1 MALLV
6 ARITDAQSMLATK
19 RAWKTTTLPED
30 LGIADATEDDLY
42 DAMGRLFERQ
52 DAIEKKLATR
62 HLRQQGLVLY
72 DLSLSYFEGHQ
83 CPLAKLGYNRDG
95 KKGKLQ
101 VNYGLLTDE
110 RGCPIAVQVYEGN
123 ASDST
128 TLLDQVE
135 RV

>member
-1 MALLV
+1 M
-6 ARITDAQSMLATK
+6 D
-19 RAWKTTTLPED
+19 W
-30 LGIADATEDDLY
+30 
-42 DAMGRLFERQ
+42 LFERQ

-72 DLSLSYFEGHQ
+72 DLSSSYFEGHQ

-135 RV
+135 RVRSDFGTGELTGLILPCKWSRSVGI